1 MPTSSLPL
9 PAFPA
14 VGQLYTNGGKTW
26 FWNGSAW
33 KLQTTGGTGVV
44 ATTALS
50 SNPPTV
56 TESGMLWYD
65 TTDSTLY
72 IRVGT
77 TWIEATGAVTGY
89 MGSAGANGT
98 SVNANKTV
106 GYALVF
112 GG

>member
-1 MPTSSLPL
+1 
-9 PAFPA
+9 
-14 VGQLYTNGGKTW
+14 
-26 FWNGSAW
+26 
-33 KLQTTGGTGVV
+33 
-44 ATTALS
+44 
-50 SNPPTV
+50 
-56 TESGMLWYD
+56 MLWYD

-89 MGSAGANGT
+89 MGSAGINGT

-106 GYALVF
+106 GYSLVF